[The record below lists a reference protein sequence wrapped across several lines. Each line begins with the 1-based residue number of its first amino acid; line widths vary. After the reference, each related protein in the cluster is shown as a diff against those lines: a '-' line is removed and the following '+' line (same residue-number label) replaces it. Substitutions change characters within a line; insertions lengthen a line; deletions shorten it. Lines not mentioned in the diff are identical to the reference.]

1 MANSNYF
8 SYFPLT
14 DHDLTNNGQKVKLTN
29 ILRRFKVKSS
39 VKSGIDVYFDYEIQS
54 GDRPDTIAEKYYGS
68 PAYAWVV
75 LHFND
80 IIDPVFEWPLFHH
93 DFDQYIKG
101 KYGSAPS
108 AMSTVHE
115 YRQILNEAKVL
126 NNGTRIPKRWVVID
140 LLTYSSLADVDKEL
154 ISKYDY
160 ELEKNEVKR
169 KVKILDRRYI
179 NQIQEEV
186 KDVLRN
192 GI

>member
-1 MANSNYF
+1 MSNYF
-8 SYFPLT
+8 SYFPKT
-14 DHDLTNNGQKVKLTN
+14 EHDLTNIGQKVDLTN
-29 ILRRFKVKSS
+29 ILRRFKVKSA
-39 VKSGIDVYFDYEIQS
+39 VKDRVDVYHDYDIQD

-68 PAYAWVV
+68 PAYAWIV

-80 IIDPVFEWPLFHH
+80 IIDPVFEWPLFGYN
-93 DFDQYIKG
+93 FEQYIKG
-101 KYGSAPS
+101 KYNSIPS
-108 AMSTVHE
+108 AQATVHE

-126 NNGTRIPKRWVVID
+126 NDGTRIPKRWVVVD
-140 LLTYSSLADVDKEL
+140 LTTYSLLPEASKEL

-160 ELEKNEVKR
+160 EVEKNDVKR
-169 KVKILDRRYI
+169 KVKLLDKRYL

>member
-1 MANSNYF
+1 MSNYF
-8 SYFPLT
+8 SYFPKT
-14 DHDLTNNGQKVKLTN
+14 KHDLTNIGQTVDLTN

-39 VKSGIDVYFDYEIQS
+39 VKSGINVYFDYEIQE

-68 PAYAWVV
+68 PAYAWLV

-80 IIDPVFEWPLFHH
+80 IIDPVFEWPLFSN
-93 DFDQYIKG
+93 DFENYLKG
-101 KYGSAPS
+101 KYGSITTS
-108 AMSTVHE
+108 QSTVHE

-126 NNGTRIPKRWVVID
+126 NNGTRIPKRWVVVD
-140 LLTYSSLADVDKEL
+140 LTTYSTLAEVDKES

-160 ELEKNEVKR
+160 EIEKNEVKR
-169 KVKILDRRYI
+169 KVKVLDRRYL

-192 GI
+192 GV